1 MAQQDVTIKITTDA
15 SQAVRSIKGL
25 QTALDKLSNQSGASA
40 KDIDGVNHVVTQSG
54 ILLPAAS
61 DAAKQYASA
70 LREVE
75 SAAQETAS
83 QTDNANKATKDS
95 NNSLQNSKK
104 VATGANFAVLSLS
117 QTIQDSAQF
126 SLGAAQGFRAI
137 NNNIQVMSQSL
148 LFAAD
153 AAKKSGKSLRT
164 ELIGALKGPGGVLL
178 LISIATAAIE
188 FFGNMFGMAAKA
200 ANAAAEE
207 VKSFSTVLSPF
218 SRIGFD
224 SSKNLGLFADSIG
237 KIRSQD
243 WAGISDAIGKQ
254 VAPSMGR
261 LRDAGVDVT
270 NMFVGLQQIVPL
282 FGRTGVIAE
291 LAGWADHG
299 AKAME
304 ELSEDLEAQ
313 AAKAKAIEDIWTAL
327 LVIYGKAWIQTQ
339 RLAYD
344 TKDLAKQI
352 DEQEYQLYKLLNTW
366 RQLGRLDLVNEQI
379 KLLDQARTVSQGVS
393 AEYDLSSDT
402 VERLID
408 VRSDLLRLTVGEAA
422 ENRVLAESLQ
432 RQNAALGELVLTYET
447 LFSSTSGLAGES
459 PFVFMEEGGIEQTAG
474 IVALTRQF
482 QMMQGAV
489 AALQRGGVGEEGGL
503 LYGIIGSPEE
513 LAALRIELY
522 NLGIVIDE
530 LSGTKLYELSL
541 AITDAFETFKSDV
554 FVEFATN
561 LGNGVSLIDSAA
573 GALLGS
579 LGTMAI
585 EMGRALIAFG
595 VAGKAIESFIKD
607 PVLAV
612 VAGTALVAVGTAL
625 KNKASQIVKSHTSG
639 SSSSAPASSTGRF
652 TAPSFGAMSMVPTIG
667 QGSVFQSQ
675 MFSPARQSAQRVEL
689 VASGRSLVSAVG
701 SEMSASSRRVGGTPI
716 NFSGATAASG
726 VFVDINR
733 DDLVK

>member
-25 QTALDKLSNQSGASA
+25 QTALGKLSNQSGAST
-40 KDIDGVNHVVTQSG
+40 KDIDSVNHIVTQSG
-54 ILLPAAS
+54 ILLPVAS

-95 NNSLQNSKK
+95 NNSLHNSKK

-153 AAKKSGKSLRT
+153 AARKSGESLRGA
-164 ELIGALKGPGGVLL
+164 IKGALKGPGGVLL
-178 LISIATAAIE
+178 LISAATAAIE

-207 VKSFSTVLSPF
+207 VKNASAVFNPFVKLGFESSEALIQFSEVLAAF
-218 SRIGFD
+218 RKQDYHTIFALIGRD
-224 SSKNLGLFADSIG
+224 VRGLHSQLVQSGLGLRKSKLIFGSWLATIKDSNP
-237 KIRSQD
+237 
-243 WAGISDAIGKQ
+243 A
-254 VAPSMGR
+254 
-261 LRDAGVDVT
+261 L
-270 NMFVGLQQIVPL
+270 
-282 FGRTGVIAE
+282 
-291 LAGWADHG
+291 
-299 AKAME
+299 E
-304 ELSEDLEAQ
+304 ELVDDLEDQ
-313 AAKAKAIEDIWTAL
+313 AEKAKAVEDMWTL
-327 LVIYGKAWIQTQ
+327 LNAIYGKAVLRAQ
-339 RLAYD
+339 RLAFD
-344 TKDLAKQI
+344 SEQLNKQI

-402 VERLID
+402 IERLIG
-408 VRSDLLRLTVGEAA
+408 VRSDLLRLTVGETA
-422 ENRVLAESLQ
+422 ENRVLAESIQ
-432 RQNAALGELVLTYET
+432 RQNAALGELVLTFET
-447 LFSSTSGLAGES
+447 LFSARDGLAGEN
-459 PFVFMEEGGIEQTAG
+459 PFVFIEEGGIEQTAG

-489 AALQRGGVGEEGGL
+489 AALQRGGLGEEGGL

-513 LAALRIELY
+513 LAALRIELH
-522 NLGIVIDE
+522 NLGLEIDD
-530 LSGTKLYELSL
+530 LSGTKLYELGL
-541 AITDAFETFKSDV
+541 ALTEAFETFKSDV

-579 LGTMAI
+579 LGTMAV
-585 EMGRALIAFG
+585 EMGKALIAFG
-595 VAGKAIESFIKD
+595 VAGKAIESFIKN
-607 PVLAV
+607 PNLAII
-612 VAGTALVAVGTAL
+612 AGAALVAVGTAL
-625 KNKASQIVKSHTSG
+625 KNKASQIVKRNTAGKSG
-639 SSSSAPASSTGRF
+639 SSASSSAISRPNFTMPNPLTSPASFNSQGMFPATSN
-652 TAPSFGAMSMVPTIG
+652 APSFSGR
-667 QGSVFQSQ
+667 F
-675 MFSPARQSAQRVEL
+675 
-689 VASGRSLVSAVG
+689 VASGR
-701 SEMSASSRRVGGTPI
+701 
-716 NFSGATAASG
+716 
-726 VFVDINR
+726 
-733 DDLVK
+733 DLVAVVNAETETRQEFGFTRNLVIGG

>member
-40 KDIDGVNHVVTQSG
+40 KDIDGVNHIVTQSG
-54 ILLPAAS
+54 ILLPVAS
-61 DAAKQYASA
+61 DAAREYASA

-95 NNSLQNSKK
+95 NNSLQNSKR

-164 ELIGALKGPGGVLL
+164 ELMGALKGPGGVLL
-178 LISIATAAIE
+178 LISATTAAIE

-207 VKSFSTVLSPF
+207 VKNASAVFNPFVKLGFQSSEALIQFSEVLAAF
-218 SRIGFD
+218 RRQDYHTIFALIGRD
-224 SSKNLGLFADSIG
+224 IRGLHSQLAESGLGLRKSKLIFGSWLATIKDSNPAL
-237 KIRSQD
+237 D
-243 WAGISDAIGKQ
+243 
-254 VAPSMGR
+254 
-261 LRDAGVDVT
+261 
-270 NMFVGLQQIVPL
+270 
-282 FGRTGVIAE
+282 E
-291 LAGWADHG
+291 LID
-299 AKAME
+299 
-304 ELSEDLEAQ
+304 DLEDQ
-313 AAKAKAIEDIWTAL
+313 AEKAKAVEDMWTL
-327 LVIYGKAWIQTQ
+327 LNAIYGEAVLRAQ
-339 RLAYD
+339 RLAFD
-344 TKDLAKQI
+344 SKELNKQI

-379 KLLDQARTVSQGVS
+379 KLLDQARRVSQGVS

-402 VERLID
+402 VERLIG
-408 VRSDLLRLTVGEAA
+408 VRSDLLRLTVGETA

-459 PFVFMEEGGIEQTAG
+459 PFVFMEEGGIEQVAG

-489 AALQRGGVGEEGGL
+489 AALQRGGLGEEGGL

-530 LSGTKLYELSL
+530 LSGTKLYELGL
-541 AITDAFETFKSDV
+541 ALTDAFETFKSDV

-595 VAGKAIESFIKD
+595 VAGDAIQSFIKD
-607 PVLAV
+607 PVRAV

-625 KNKASQIVKSHTSG
+625 KNRASQIVKSNTSG
-639 SSSSAPASSTGRF
+639 SSLSAPAPSTGSSGLVFSAPRTGASLQGVSPSVSGYPVFSGRF
-652 TAPSFGAMSMVPTIG
+652 
-667 QGSVFQSQ
+667 
-675 MFSPARQSAQRVEL
+675 
-689 VASGRSLVSAVG
+689 VASGR
-701 SEMSASSRRVGGTPI
+701 
-716 NFSGATAASG
+716 
-726 VFVDINR
+726 
-733 DDLVK
+733 DLVAVVGTEITAQQEIGIRNPLNITG

>member
-95 NNSLQNSKK
+95 NNSLHNSKK

-153 AAKKSGKSLRT
+153 AARKSGASLRT

-178 LISIATAAIE
+178 LISAVTAAIE
-188 FFGNMFGMAAKA
+188 LFGNMFGMAAKA
-200 ANAAAEE
+200 VNAATEE

-218 SRIGFD
+218 TRIGFD
-224 SSKNLGLFADSIG
+224 SAKSLSIFADSIG

-243 WAGISDAIGKQ
+243 WAGISAQIGEQ
-254 VAPSMGR
+254 VVPAMTR
-261 LRDAGVDVT
+261 LRAAGVDVA
-270 NMFVGLQQIVPL
+270 NIFVGLQSTGSLRSGLLGEIIGYAD
-282 FGRTGVIAE
+282 FGAVAMRDLSRE
-291 LAGWADHG
+291 L
-299 AKAME
+299 E
-304 ELSEDLEAQ
+304 EQ
-313 AAKAKAIEDIWTAL
+313 AAKAKAIEDIWTTL

-366 RQLGRLDLVNEQI
+366 QKLGRLDLVNEQI
-379 KLLDQARTVSQGVS
+379 KLLDQARRVSQGVS
-393 AEYDLSSDT
+393 AEYDISSDT

-408 VRSDLLRLTVGEAA
+408 VRSDLLSLTVGETA
-422 ENRVLAESLQ
+422 ENRVLAESIQ

-447 LFSSTSGLAGES
+447 LFSSTGGLAGET
-459 PFVFMEEGGIEQTAG
+459 PFSFVQEGGIEQTAE

-489 AALQRGGVGEEGGL
+489 AALQRGGLGEEGGL

-530 LSGTKLYELSL
+530 LSGIKLYELGL
-541 AITDAFETFKSDV
+541 ALTDAFETFKSDV

-595 VAGKAIESFIKD
+595 VAGQAIQSFIKD
-607 PVLAV
+607 PVFAV

-625 KNKASQIVKSHTSG
+625 KNKASDIVKRNTSG
-639 SSSSAPASSTGRF
+639 SSSSASASGSSRSFVAAPANTGFSLGSQGMFPSSASQAAFSGRF
-652 TAPSFGAMSMVPTIG
+652 VISG
-667 QGSVFQSQ
+667 
-675 MFSPARQSAQRVEL
+675 RDL
-689 VASGRSLVSAVG
+689 VAVVG
-701 SEMSASSRRVGGTPI
+701 TEVNAQQEIGIRNPLNITG
-716 NFSGATAASG
+716 
-726 VFVDINR
+726 
-733 DDLVK
+733 